1 MLKFYKALAAV
12 SLLLLFF
19 SCGKSDRSTTSVTAQ
34 SDLIVS
40 SSDYSSKN
48 QEANILPHDR
58 AIKRFLVP
66 PEIAVMQATINAG
79 GNSFAEVATLID
91 TNTNKALRSVSNT
104 EGCSANILDY
114 QHPRE
119 TYGKR
124 VLSDSTMYYSNLQI
138 EIIISFAEMNNVQ
151 QRIEQIN
158 NCWQAIS
165 TSKLEAQ
172 EKDST
177 ISLTLSNVVPTI
189 ENADRYRKQLLE
201 AKFETLQ
208 EVANLSE
215 TPSQFN
221 ASDTQCTS
229 KGDVKIVKRSLSNI
243 ELDVDFHCL
252 QFDR

>member
-1 MLKFYKALAAV
+1 MLKFYKALAAI

-34 SDLIVS
+34 SDFIVS
-40 SSDYSSKN
+40 GSDYSSKN
-48 QEANILPHDR
+48 QEANILPYDP
-58 AIKRFLVP
+58 AIKNFLIP

-79 GNSFAEVATLID
+79 GNSFNEVAALID
-91 TNTNKALRSVSNT
+91 TNTNKVIQSISST
-104 EGCSANILDY
+104 EGCSANIVDY
-114 QHPRE
+114 QHPRK

-124 VLSDSTMYYSNLQI
+124 VLSDSATYYSNLQI

-177 ISLTLSNVVPTI
+177 ISLTLSDVIPTI
-189 ENADRYRKQLLE
+189 ENVDRYRKQLLE
-201 AKFETLQ
+201 TKFDTLK

-221 ASDTQCTS
+221 ASDTKCTS
-229 KGDVKIVKRSLSNI
+229 KGDVKVVKRSLSNI
-243 ELDVDFHCL
+243 ELDVDFNCL
-252 QFDR
+252 QFNR